1 VSLRFVVLFGAPAV
15 GKMAVGRELERAT
28 GLKLFHNHLSIE
40 PVLPFFSF
48 GSPPFVRLVDGFRTQ
63 LIEEVAAS
71 DLPGMVFTFVWD
83 FGNPYDANFLER
95 MCRPFVA
102 RGDDVAMVELV
113 CELDVRLARNRGAD
127 RLAEKPSKR
136 DLEASERNL
145 LALERY
151 RLDSGGAIPLPYRH
165 LRVDST
171 RQSLA
176 ETANV
181 VIDSLGLERTARDG
195 AV

>member
-15 GKMAVGRELERAT
+15 GKMAVGREIEKAT
-28 GLKLFHNHLSIE
+28 GFRLFHNHLSIE
-40 PVLPFFSF
+40 PVLPFFAF
-48 GSPPFVRLVDGFRTQ
+48 GSPPFVRLVDGFRAR

-83 FGNPYDANFLER
+83 FDNPNDAGFLER
-95 MCRPFVA
+95 MCQPFVA
-102 RGDDVAMVELV
+102 RGDDVAMVELL
-113 CELDVRLARNRGAD
+113 CDLDVRLVRNRGVD

-136 DLEASERNL
+136 NVKSSEQNL

-151 RLDSGGAIPLPYRH
+151 RLHSGGAIPLPYRH
-165 LRVDST
+165 LRIDST

-176 ETANV
+176 ETADV
-181 VIDSLGLERTARDG
+181 VIDALGLERTRRDG